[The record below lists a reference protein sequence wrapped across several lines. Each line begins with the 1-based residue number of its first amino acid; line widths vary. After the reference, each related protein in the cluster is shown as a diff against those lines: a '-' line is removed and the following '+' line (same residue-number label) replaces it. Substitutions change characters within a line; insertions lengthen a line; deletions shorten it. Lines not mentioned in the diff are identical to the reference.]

1 MLKFLGEWWQEGRI
15 STNFTQLYMAKNLTI
30 MANFYHS
37 LSSCMPLTGLKKK
50 KKHVTCKVEK
60 KWAPFH
66 QYKLGHPSQTAQA
79 PWAYLFLPFSITQQ
93 TICNKSFLDRLIF
106 WLQKEREPSSRSGHA
121 TKETFGEITFNML

>member
-50 KKHVTCKVEK
+50 KTRNMQGWKEVSSFPPV
-60 KWAPFH
+60 
-66 QYKLGHPSQTAQA
+66 QA
-79 PWAYLFLPFSITQQ
+79 RAS
-93 TICNKSFLDRLIF
+93 
-106 WLQKEREPSSRSGHA
+106 
-121 TKETFGEITFNML
+121 